1 MVNRLSKRS
10 KFRLT
15 PAQHALR
22 YYRYSEPVR
31 GARALRARSRRLL
44 RLERTFSPTRSRQ
57 TSIAS
62 TLTGQAAGR
71 VKSGRPV
78 LCLDSGRSNL
88 SADDQYINR
97 MNKVVYALRARVGD
111 IERFKTIYDLLALA
125 RIDASRFFEHTL
137 LPHSITTNA
146 TSRPRLLSTP
156 RR

>member
-1 MVNRLSKRS
+1 MVNRLSNRS

-15 PAQHALR
+15 PAQHAFR

-31 GARALRARSRRLL
+31 GARALRARNRRLL
-44 RLERTFSPTRSRQ
+44 RVERSFSPTPSKQ

-62 TLTGQAAGR
+62 NAGR
-71 VKSGRPV
+71 VKSGRPA
-78 LCLDSGRSNL
+78 LRLDSGRSNL
-88 SADDQYINR
+88 SADEQYINR

-111 IERFKTIYDLLALA
+111 IERFRTIYDLLALA
-125 RIDASRFFEHTL
+125 RTDASRFFEHTL

-146 TSRPRLLSTP
+146 ASRPRLLSTP